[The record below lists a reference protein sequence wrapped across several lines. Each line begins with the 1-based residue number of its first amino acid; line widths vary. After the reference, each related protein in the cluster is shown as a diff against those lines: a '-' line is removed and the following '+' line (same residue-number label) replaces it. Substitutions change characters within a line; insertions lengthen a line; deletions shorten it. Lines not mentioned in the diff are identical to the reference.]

1 VRRLLPY
8 PLLWLVLLG
17 MWLVLNGTVAPGQV
31 VLGAIIATLASWA
44 VRRLEPPKPH
54 LRRIGTIMQLV
65 GLVIA
70 DVVNSNI
77 AVIGLVLNG
86 RRPRSAFITIPLELR
101 EPNALAILACIITAT
116 PGSAWVHYDST
127 LSEVTVHV
135 LDTDD
140 PAAWNATLKRNYE
153 RRLMEIF
160 Q

>member
-8 PLLWLVLLG
+8 PLLFVALLA
-17 MWLVLNGTVAPGQV
+17 MWLVLNGSIGPGQV

-54 LRRIGTIMQLV
+54 LRRIGTIAVLI
-65 GLVIA
+65 GLVVA

-77 AVIGLVLNG
+77 AVIALVLSG
-86 RRPRSAFITIPLELR
+86 RRPRSEFIAIPLELR

-116 PGSAWVHYDST
+116 PGSAWVNYDST
-127 LSEVTVHV
+127 LNEVMVHV

-140 PAAWNATLKRNYE
+140 PAAWSATLKRNYE